1 MHVLIAGGHGSIAL
15 ALTDLLHERGD
26 QVRSLIRN
34 IDHAND
40 VKNAGG
46 APVVLDLE
54 ATTDEELDLVLTDID
69 AIVFAAG
76 AGPGSGPERKDTVDH
91 LGATLLIEAAKR
103 VGVKR
108 YVIVSSTG
116 ADPDHPGDEVFDVY
130 LRAKGRADRDLAES
144 GLDYTIVR
152 PVRLTNGKGSRCV
165 SVVGPGEATEETEIP
180 REDVAGVLAE
190 VLRSDATV
198 GKTFEVSRGETGI
211 QEALRSL

>member
-1 MHVLIAGGHGSIAL
+1 MHVLIAGGHGKIAL
-15 ALTDLLHERGD
+15 ELTDLLHERGD

-34 IDHAND
+34 VDHASD

-46 APVVLDLE
+46 AAVVLDLE

-76 AGPGSGPERKDTVDH
+76 AGPGSSAERKDTVDH
-91 LGATLLIEAAKR
+91 QGATLLIEAAKR
-103 VGVKR
+103 IGVKR

-116 ADPDHPGDEVFDVY
+116 ANPDHQGDEVFDAY

-144 GLDYTIVR
+144 GLDYTIVK
-152 PVRLTNGKGSRCV
+152 PVHLNNGKGNRHV
-165 SVVGPGEATEETEIP
+165 SVGERAEQPEIP

-190 VLRSDATV
+190 VLRVDSTI
-198 GKTFEVSRGETGI
+198 GKAFEVSRGDVSI
-211 QEALRSL
+211 KEAVASL

>member
-1 MHVLIAGGHGSIAL
+1 MHVLIAGGHGTIAL
-15 ALTDLLHERGD
+15 ELTDLLHERGD

-76 AGPGSGPERKDTVDH
+76 AGPGSSAERKDTVDH
-91 LGATLLIEAAKR
+91 MGATLLVEAAKR
-103 VGVKR
+103 IGVKR

-116 ADPDHPGDEVFDVY
+116 ADPDHQGDEVFDAY

-152 PVRLTNGKGSRCV
+152 PVHLTNGKGNRRV
-165 SVVGPGEATEETEIP
+165 SVGEKAEQPEIP

-190 VLRSDATV
+190 VLRQDTTI
-198 GKTFEVSRGETGI
+198 GKTFEVSRGEVGI
-211 QEALRSL
+211 QEALASL

>member
-1 MHVLIAGGHGSIAL
+1 MHVLIAGGHGKIAL
-15 ALTDLLHERGD
+15 YLTDLLRERGD

-34 IDHAND
+34 VDHASD
-40 VKNAGG
+40 VKSRGG

-54 ATTDEELDLVLTDID
+54 ATTEEELDLVLTDID

-76 AGPGSGPERKDTVDH
+76 AGPGSTAERKETVDH
-91 LGATLLIEAAKR
+91 QGATQLVEAAKR

-116 ADPDHPGDEVFDVY
+116 ADPDHEGDEIFDVY
-130 LRAKGRADRDLAES
+130 LRAKGEADRDLAES

-152 PVRLTNGKGSRCV
+152 PVHLTDGKGNRCI
-165 SVVGPGEATEETEIP
+165 SVGEKAEQTEIP

-190 VLRSDATV
+190 VLRTDSTI
-198 GKTFEVSRGETGI
+198 GKTFEVSRGDQGI
-211 QEALRSL
+211 EEALASL

>member
-1 MHVLIAGGHGSIAL
+1 MHVLIAGGHGTIAL
-15 ALTDLLHERGD
+15 ELTDLLHERGD

-34 IDHAND
+34 IDHASD

-76 AGPGSGPERKDTVDH
+76 AGPGSSAERKETVDH
-91 LGATLLIEAAKR
+91 QGATLLIEAAKR

-116 ADPDHPGDEVFDVY
+116 ADPDHEGDEIFDVY
-130 LRAKGRADRDLAES
+130 LRAKGKADRDLVES
-144 GLDYTIVR
+144 GLDYTIVK
-152 PVRLTNGKGSRCV
+152 PVHLTNGKGSRSV
-165 SVVGPGEATEETEIP
+165 SVGEKAEQPEIP

-190 VLRSDATV
+190 VLRVDSTI
-198 GKTFEVSRGETGI
+198 GKAFEVSRGEVGI
-211 QEALRSL
+211 KQAVASL